1 MNNYF
6 YITLQTQ
13 QKRLFVL
20 LACFKCSDNV
30 YIAPESNAQKKPL
43 IPLKTKKKLK
53 TRKKKKIEIFIAQQ
67 KDKTKV
73 KIQGNKTKVG
83 TYETQKTMNF
93 PPFKAKKMKN

>member
-43 IPLKTKKKLK
+43 IPLK
-53 TRKKKKIEIFIAQQ
+53 RE
-67 KDKTKV
+67 
-73 KIQGNKTKVG
+73 NK
-83 TYETQKTMNF
+83 
-93 PPFKAKKMKN
+93 